1 MARARRVPYGTGTIL
16 DDNMNV
22 LSGDDK
28 QTVMDIRNQTRF
40 VSYEERVEKF
50 GINSQLDVKAYLL
63 SEGATGTM
71 RWKGYPMYKTTYDFA
86 LYPMIIQ
93 ELKPKTIVEF
103 GTAEG
108 GSAFWMSDLCDTFG
122 LKDTMVYSVDIN
134 KVILRNTD
142 RVKFFRGDS
151 NNVETLWDQL
161 DILPHPWLIIED
173 SHVNINGIVSH
184 FEKSMVQGDYII
196 VEDTR
201 SKKGQAM
208 VIPKSLKVDQLY
220 CDFFG
225 RNATCS
231 VNSIFCKTS

>member
-16 DDNMNV
+16 DDNMN
-22 LSGDDK
+22 LLCDDDK
-28 QTVMDIRNQTRF
+28 QTVLDIREQTRF
-40 VSYEERVEKF
+40 VPYEERVEKF

-173 SHVNINGIVSH
+173 SHVNINGIGIV
-184 FEKSMVQGDYII
+184 EKSSTD
-196 VEDTR
+196 
-201 SKKGQAM
+201 SKY
-208 VIPKSLKVDQLY
+208 KVPVYEVWETD
-220 CDFFG
+220 
-225 RNATCS
+225 
-231 VNSIFCKTS
+231 SIETVKTYTALT

>member
-50 GINSQLDVKAYLL
+50 GINSQLDVKTYLL

-134 KVILRNTD
+134 

-151 NNVETLWDQL
+151 NNVETLWDEL
-161 DILPHPWLIIED
+161 EILPHPWLIIED

-201 SKKGQAM
+201 SKKGEAM

>member
-1 MARARRVPYGTGTIL
+1 MARARRVPFGTGTIL
-16 DDNMNV
+16 DDNMNI
-22 LSGDDK
+22 LSDEDK
-28 QTVMDIRNQTRF
+28 QTVMDIRKQSRF
-40 VSYEERVEKF
+40 ISYEERVAKF
-50 GINSQLDVKAYLL
+50 GMKSQLDVKNYLL
-63 SEGATGTM
+63 SEGATCTM
-71 RWKGYPMYKTTYDFA
+71 HWKGYPMYKTTYDYA

-93 ELKPKTIVEF
+93 EVKPKTIIEF

-108 GSAFWMSDLCDTFG
+108 GSAFWMSDLCDIFG

-142 RVKFFRGDS
+142 RIKFFRGDS
-151 NNVETLWDQL
+151 NNVEVLWDQL
-161 DILPHPWLIIED
+161 EILPHPWLIIED
-173 SHVNINGIVSH
+173 SHVNINGVISH
-184 FEKSMVQGDYII
+184 FEKGMVQGDYII

-201 SKKGQAM
+201 SKKGSEM

-231 VNSIFCKTS
+231 VNSIFCRTS

>member
-1 MARARRVPYGTGTIL
+1 MVRVRRVPCGTGTIL

-22 LSGDDK
+22 LSDDDK
-28 QTVMDIRNQTRF
+28 QTVLDIRKQTRF
-40 VSYEERVEKF
+40 VSYEERVKKF

-108 GSAFWMSDLCDTFG
+108 GSAFWMSDLCDIFG

-151 NNVETLWDQL
+151 KGRYL
-161 DILPHPWLIIED
+161 
-173 SHVNINGIVSH
+173 
-184 FEKSMVQGDYII
+184 Y
-196 VEDTR
+196 R
-201 SKKGQAM
+201 SQ
-208 VIPKSLKVDQLY
+208 QR
-220 CDFFG
+220 F
-225 RNATCS
+225 S
-231 VNSIFCKTS
+231 VYLRWVKTSCG